1 MRRIALVTLVVDD
14 YDEAVRFYTEALGFR
29 LAEDAPRPDGSRWV
43 VVEPGSP
50 GTGSGL
56 LLARAKG
63 EAQAGRVGDQDRRAG
78 RVLPAHRRLRPGP
91 RPDDR
96 RGRHVPGGAAARAVR
111 DRRRLPGPVRQ
122 PLGPAPAR
130 HRLNAPTENAHAPRN
145 THMTAPRIDTDTL
158 RRLPKAVL
166 HDHLDGGLRPATVVE
181 LADAVG
187 HTLPTTDPAEL
198 AAWYYEA
205 ANSGD
210 LVRYIATFEH
220 TLAVMQTREG
230 LLRTA
235 EEYVLDLAA
244 DGVVYGEVRY
254 APELMVRGGL
264 ALTEVVETVQEGL
277 AAGMAKAAA
286 AGTPVRVGTLLCGMR
301 MFDRSRE
308 IADLVVAF
316 RDAGVVGFD
325 IAGAEDGFPPA
336 DHLAAFEH
344 LRRENVPFTI
354 HAGEAHGLPSIH
366 QALQVCGAQRIGHGV
381 RITDDIP
388 DLTTGKLGRLAGW
401 VRDRRVALEM
411 CPTSNLQTGAATSIA
426 EHPITALKDLGFRVT
441 LNTDNRLVSGTT
453 MTREMS
459 LLVEQAGWTVEDLR
473 TVTVNA
479 LKSAFLPFDERN
491 ALIRD
496 VVLPGYETAL

>member
-1 MRRIALVTLVVDD
+1 
-14 YDEAVRFYTEALGFR
+14 
-29 LAEDAPRPDGSRWV
+29 
-43 VVEPGSP
+43 
-50 GTGSGL
+50 
-56 LLARAKG
+56 
-63 EAQAGRVGDQDRRAG
+63 
-78 RVLPAHRRLRPGP
+78 
-91 RPDDR
+91 
-96 RGRHVPGGAAARAVR
+96 
-111 DRRRLPGPVRQ
+111 
-122 PLGPAPAR
+122 
-130 HRLNAPTENAHAPRN
+130 
-145 THMTAPRIDTDTL
+145 MTATRVDADVI

-181 LADAVG
+181 LAESVG
-187 HTLPTTDPAEL
+187 HTLPTTDPDEL
-198 AAWYYEA
+198 AAWYFEA

-244 DGVVYGEVRY
+244 DGVVYAEVRY
-254 APELMVRGGL
+254 APELNTNGGL
-264 ALTEVVETVQEGL
+264 TLAEVVETVQEGL

-301 MFDRSRE
+301 MFDRVRE
-308 IADLVVAF
+308 AADLAVAF

-325 IAGAEDGFPPA
+325 IAGAEAGFPAA
-336 DHLAAFEH
+336 DHLDAFEY
-344 LRRENVPFTI
+344 LRRESVPFTI
-354 HAGEAHGLPSIH
+354 HAGEADGLSSIH
-366 QALQVCGAQRIGHGV
+366 QALQICGAQRIGHGV
-381 RITDDIP
+381 RITDDIV
-388 DLTTGKLGRLAGW
+388 DGKLGRLAGW

-479 LKSAFLPFDERN
+479 VKSAFIPFDERK
-491 ALIRD
+491 ALIED
-496 VVLPGYETAL
+496 VVLPGYAL

>member
-1 MRRIALVTLVVDD
+1 MSST
-14 YDEAVRFYTEALGFR
+14 
-29 LAEDAPRPDGSRWV
+29 
-43 VVEPGSP
+43 
-50 GTGSGL
+50 
-56 LLARAKG
+56 
-63 EAQAGRVGDQDRRAG
+63 
-78 RVLPAHRRLRPGP
+78 
-91 RPDDR
+91 
-96 RGRHVPGGAAARAVR
+96 
-111 DRRRLPGPVRQ
+111 
-122 PLGPAPAR
+122 
-130 HRLNAPTENAHAPRN
+130 
-145 THMTAPRIDTDTL
+145 RIDVDIL

-181 LADAVG
+181 LAESVG
-187 HTLPTTDPAEL
+187 HTLPTTDPDEL
-198 AAWYYEA
+198 AAWYFDA

-220 TLAVMQTREG
+220 TLAVMQNREG

-254 APELMVRGGL
+254 APELNTNGGL
-264 ALTEVVETVQEGL
+264 ALSEVVETVQEGL

-286 AGTPVRVGTLLCGMR
+286 AGTPLQVRTLLCGMR
-301 MFDRSRE
+301 MFDRVGE
-308 IADLVVAF
+308 AADLAVAF

-344 LRRENVPFTI
+344 LRRESVPFTI

-381 RITDDIP
+381 RITEDIV
-388 DLTTGKLGRLAGW
+388 DGKLGRLAGW
-401 VRDRRVALEM
+401 VRDRRIALEM
-411 CPTSNLQTGAATSIA
+411 CPTSNLQTGAASSIA

-459 LLVEQAGWTVEDLR
+459 LLVDEAGWSVEDLR

-479 LKSAFLPFDERN
+479 LKSAFIPYDERK
-491 ALIRD
+491 ALIED
-496 VVLPGYETAL
+496 VVLPGYASAL

>member
-1 MRRIALVTLVVDD
+1 
-14 YDEAVRFYTEALGFR
+14 
-29 LAEDAPRPDGSRWV
+29 
-43 VVEPGSP
+43 
-50 GTGSGL
+50 
-56 LLARAKG
+56 
-63 EAQAGRVGDQDRRAG
+63 
-78 RVLPAHRRLRPGP
+78 
-91 RPDDR
+91 
-96 RGRHVPGGAAARAVR
+96 
-111 DRRRLPGPVRQ
+111 
-122 PLGPAPAR
+122 
-130 HRLNAPTENAHAPRN
+130 
-145 THMTAPRIDTDTL
+145 MTASRIDSETL

-181 LADAVG
+181 LADAAG
-187 HTLPTTDPAEL
+187 HTLPTTDPGEL
-198 AAWYYEA
+198 AAWYVEA

-244 DGVVYGEVRY
+244 DGVVYAEVRY
-254 APELMVRGGL
+254 APELMLKGGL
-264 ALTEVVETVQEGL
+264 TLPEVVEAVQEGL

-301 MFDRSRE
+301 MFDRVRE
-308 IADLVVAF
+308 AAELAVAY

-336 DHLAAFEH
+336 DHLDAFAY
-344 LRRENVPFTI
+344 LRAESMPFTI

-381 RITDDIP
+381 RLTEDIV
-388 DLTTGKLGRLAGW
+388 DGKPGRLASW
-401 VRDRRVALEM
+401 VRDRRIALEM
-411 CPTSNLQTGAATSIA
+411 CPTSNLQTGCATSIA
-426 EHPITALKDLGFRVT
+426 EHPVTALKDLGFRVT

-479 LKSAFLPFDERN
+479 LKSAFVPFDERT
-491 ALIRD
+491 ALIED
-496 VVLPGYETAL
+496 VVLPGYAAAL

>member
-1 MRRIALVTLVVDD
+1 M
-14 YDEAVRFYTEALGFR
+14 
-29 LAEDAPRPDGSRWV
+29 
-43 VVEPGSP
+43 
-50 GTGSGL
+50 
-56 LLARAKG
+56 
-63 EAQAGRVGDQDRRAG
+63 
-78 RVLPAHRRLRPGP
+78 
-91 RPDDR
+91 
-96 RGRHVPGGAAARAVR
+96 
-111 DRRRLPGPVRQ
+111 
-122 PLGPAPAR
+122 
-130 HRLNAPTENAHAPRN
+130 
-145 THMTAPRIDTDTL
+145 
-158 RRLPKAVL
+158 
-166 HDHLDGGLRPATVVE
+166 VE

-187 HTLPTTDPAEL
+187 HTLPTTDPDEL
-198 AAWYYEA
+198 AAWYFEA

-254 APELMVRGGL
+254 APELNTNGGL
-264 ALTEVVETVQEGL
+264 TMAEVVETVQEGL

-301 MFDRSRE
+301 MFDRVRE
-308 IADLVVAF
+308 AADLAVAF

-381 RITDDIP
+381 RITEDIVGRQARPARGLGARPPDRPGDVP
-388 DLTTGKLGRLAGW
+388 DLQPP
-401 VRDRRVALEM
+401 DRRRHLDRRA
-411 CPTSNLQTGAATSIA
+411 PDHRA
-426 EHPITALKDLGFRVT
+426 EGPRLPRHPQHRQPARVGH
-441 LNTDNRLVSGTT
+441 DDDPGDVP
-453 MTREMS
+453 
-459 LLVEQAGWTVEDLR
+459 AGRGGGLDGRGPAHGHGERPQERVHPVRRAQGPHRGRRPAGLR
-473 TVTVNA
+473 P
-479 LKSAFLPFDERN
+479 L
-491 ALIRD
+491 
-496 VVLPGYETAL
+496 

>member
-1 MRRIALVTLVVDD
+1 MAST
-14 YDEAVRFYTEALGFR
+14 
-29 LAEDAPRPDGSRWV
+29 
-43 VVEPGSP
+43 
-50 GTGSGL
+50 
-56 LLARAKG
+56 
-63 EAQAGRVGDQDRRAG
+63 
-78 RVLPAHRRLRPGP
+78 
-91 RPDDR
+91 
-96 RGRHVPGGAAARAVR
+96 
-111 DRRRLPGPVRQ
+111 
-122 PLGPAPAR
+122 
-130 HRLNAPTENAHAPRN
+130 
-145 THMTAPRIDTDTL
+145 RIDTDTL

-181 LADAVG
+181 LAGAIG
-187 HTLPTTDPAEL
+187 HTLPTTDPGEL
-198 AAWYYEA
+198 AAWYFDA

-220 TLAVMQTREG
+220 TIAVMQNREG

-254 APELMVRGGL
+254 APELLTTGGL
-264 ALTEVVETVQEGL
+264 SLAEVVETVQEGL

-301 MFDRSRE
+301 MFDRVRE
-308 IADLVVAF
+308 AADLAVAF

-325 IAGAEDGFPPA
+325 IAGAENGFPAA
-336 DHLAAFEH
+336 DHLGAFEH

-354 HAGEAHGLPSIH
+354 HAGEADGLSSIH
-366 QALQVCGAQRIGHGV
+366 QAVQVCGAQRIGHGV
-381 RITDDIP
+381 RITDDIVE
-388 DLTTGKLGRLAGW
+388 GKLGRLAGW

-411 CPTSNLQTGAATSIA
+411 CPTSNLQTGAAASIA

-459 LLVEQAGWTVEDLR
+459 LLVEQADWTVEDLR
-473 TVTVNA
+473 AVTVNA
-479 LKSAFLPFDERN
+479 LKSAFIPFDERN
-491 ALIRD
+491 ALIED
-496 VVLPGYETAL
+496 VVLPGYAAAL

>member
-1 MRRIALVTLVVDD
+1 
-14 YDEAVRFYTEALGFR
+14 
-29 LAEDAPRPDGSRWV
+29 
-43 VVEPGSP
+43 
-50 GTGSGL
+50 
-56 LLARAKG
+56 
-63 EAQAGRVGDQDRRAG
+63 
-78 RVLPAHRRLRPGP
+78 
-91 RPDDR
+91 
-96 RGRHVPGGAAARAVR
+96 
-111 DRRRLPGPVRQ
+111 
-122 PLGPAPAR
+122 
-130 HRLNAPTENAHAPRN
+130 
-145 THMTAPRIDTDTL
+145 MTASRIDSETL

-181 LADAVG
+181 LADAAG
-187 HTLPTTDPAEL
+187 HTLPTTDPGEL
-198 AAWYYEA
+198 AAWYVEA

-244 DGVVYGEVRY
+244 DGVVYAEVRY
-254 APELMVRGGL
+254 APELMLKGGL
-264 ALTEVVETVQEGL
+264 TLPEVVEAVQEGL

-301 MFDRSRE
+301 MFDRVRE
-308 IADLVVAF
+308 AAELAVAY

-336 DHLAAFEH
+336 DHLDAFAY
-344 LRRENVPFTI
+344 LRAESMPFTI

-381 RITDDIP
+381 RLTEDIV
-388 DLTTGKLGRLAGW
+388 DGKPGRLASW
-401 VRDRRVALEM
+401 VRDRRIALEM
-411 CPTSNLQTGAATSIA
+411 CPTSNLQTGCATSIA
-426 EHPITALKDLGFRVT
+426 EHPVTALKDLGFRVT

-459 LLVEQAGWTVEDLR
+459 LLVEQAGWAVEDLR

-479 LKSAFLPFDERN
+479 LKSAFVPFDERT
-491 ALIRD
+491 ALIED
-496 VVLPGYETAL
+496 VVLPGYAAAL

>member
-1 MRRIALVTLVVDD
+1 
-14 YDEAVRFYTEALGFR
+14 
-29 LAEDAPRPDGSRWV
+29 
-43 VVEPGSP
+43 
-50 GTGSGL
+50 
-56 LLARAKG
+56 
-63 EAQAGRVGDQDRRAG
+63 
-78 RVLPAHRRLRPGP
+78 
-91 RPDDR
+91 
-96 RGRHVPGGAAARAVR
+96 
-111 DRRRLPGPVRQ
+111 
-122 PLGPAPAR
+122 
-130 HRLNAPTENAHAPRN
+130 
-145 THMTAPRIDTDTL
+145 MTAPRVDIDTI

-166 HDHLDGGLRPATVVE
+166 HDHLDGGLRPATLVE
-181 LADAVG
+181 LAETVG
-187 HTLPTTDPAEL
+187 HTLPTTDPGEL

-220 TLAVMQTREG
+220 TLAVMQSREG

-235 EEYVLDLAA
+235 EEYVLDLAE

-254 APELMVRGGL
+254 APELMVNGGL
-264 ALTEVVETVQEGL
+264 TLPEVVEAVQEGL

-301 MFDRSRE
+301 MFDRTRE
-308 IADLVVAF
+308 TADLAVAF

-336 DHLAAFEH
+336 DHLDAFEH
-344 LRRENVPFTI
+344 LRRESVPFTI

-381 RITDDIP
+381 RITEDIV
-388 DLTTGKLGRLAGW
+388 DGKLGRLAGW
-401 VRDRRVALEM
+401 VRDRRIALEM

-426 EHPITALKDLGFRVT
+426 EHPITALRDLGFRVT

-459 LLVEQAGWTVEDLR
+459 LLVEEAGWGVEDLR

-479 LKSAFLPFDERN
+479 VKIAFIPFDERK
-491 ALIRD
+491 ALIED
-496 VVLPGYETAL
+496 VVLPGYDI

>member
-1 MRRIALVTLVVDD
+1 MSST
-14 YDEAVRFYTEALGFR
+14 
-29 LAEDAPRPDGSRWV
+29 
-43 VVEPGSP
+43 
-50 GTGSGL
+50 
-56 LLARAKG
+56 
-63 EAQAGRVGDQDRRAG
+63 
-78 RVLPAHRRLRPGP
+78 
-91 RPDDR
+91 
-96 RGRHVPGGAAARAVR
+96 
-111 DRRRLPGPVRQ
+111 
-122 PLGPAPAR
+122 
-130 HRLNAPTENAHAPRN
+130 
-145 THMTAPRIDTDTL
+145 RIDADIL
-158 RRLPKAVL
+158 RQLPKAVL

-181 LADAVG
+181 LAETVG
-187 HTLPTTDPAEL
+187 HTLPTTDPDEL
-198 AAWYYEA
+198 AAWYFDA

-220 TLAVMQTREG
+220 TLAVMQNREG

-254 APELMVRGGL
+254 APELNTNGELTL
-264 ALTEVVETVQEGL
+264 AEVVETVQEGL

-286 AGTPVRVGTLLCGMR
+286 AGTPVQVRTLLCGMR
-301 MFDRSRE
+301 MFDRVAE
-308 IADLVVAF
+308 AADLAVAF

-344 LRRENVPFTI
+344 LRRESVPFTI

-381 RITDDIP
+381 RITEDIV
-388 DLTTGKLGRLAGW
+388 DGKLGRLAGW
-401 VRDRRVALEM
+401 VRDRRIALEM
-411 CPTSNLQTGAATSIA
+411 CPTSNLQTGAASSIA

-459 LLVEQAGWTVEDLR
+459 LLVEEAGWTVEDLR

-479 LKSAFLPFDERN
+479 LKSAFIPYDERK
-491 ALIRD
+491 ALIEGI
-496 VVLPGYETAL
+496 VLPGYASAL

>member
-1 MRRIALVTLVVDD
+1 
-14 YDEAVRFYTEALGFR
+14 
-29 LAEDAPRPDGSRWV
+29 
-43 VVEPGSP
+43 
-50 GTGSGL
+50 
-56 LLARAKG
+56 
-63 EAQAGRVGDQDRRAG
+63 
-78 RVLPAHRRLRPGP
+78 
-91 RPDDR
+91 
-96 RGRHVPGGAAARAVR
+96 
-111 DRRRLPGPVRQ
+111 
-122 PLGPAPAR
+122 
-130 HRLNAPTENAHAPRN
+130 
-145 THMTAPRIDTDTL
+145 MTATRVDADVI

-181 LADAVG
+181 LAAEVG
-187 HTLPTTDPAEL
+187 HTLPTTDPDEL
-198 AAWYYEA
+198 AAWYFEA

-254 APELMVRGGL
+254 APELNTDGGL
-264 ALTEVVETVQEGL
+264 TVPEVVETVQEGL

-301 MFDRSRE
+301 MFDRVRE
-308 IADLVVAF
+308 AADAAVAF

-325 IAGAEDGFPPA
+325 IAGAEAGFPAA
-336 DHLAAFEH
+336 DHRDAFEH

-354 HAGEAHGLPSIH
+354 HAGEADGLSSIH
-366 QALQVCGAQRIGHGV
+366 QALQICGAQRIGHGV
-381 RITDDIP
+381 RITDDIV
-388 DLTTGKLGRLAGW
+388 DGKLGRLASW

-459 LLVEQAGWTVEDLR
+459 LLVEEAGWTVEDLR
-473 TVTVNA
+473 TVTLNA
-479 LKSAFLPFDERN
+479 LKSAFIPFDERN
-491 ALIRD
+491 ALIED
-496 VVLPGYETAL
+496 VVLPGYAAAL

>member
-1 MRRIALVTLVVDD
+1 
-14 YDEAVRFYTEALGFR
+14 
-29 LAEDAPRPDGSRWV
+29 
-43 VVEPGSP
+43 
-50 GTGSGL
+50 
-56 LLARAKG
+56 
-63 EAQAGRVGDQDRRAG
+63 
-78 RVLPAHRRLRPGP
+78 
-91 RPDDR
+91 
-96 RGRHVPGGAAARAVR
+96 
-111 DRRRLPGPVRQ
+111 
-122 PLGPAPAR
+122 
-130 HRLNAPTENAHAPRN
+130 
-145 THMTAPRIDTDTL
+145 MTATRVDADVI

-181 LADAVG
+181 LAAAVG
-187 HTLPTTDPAEL
+187 HTLPATDPDEL
-198 AAWYYEA
+198 AAWYFEA

-220 TLAVMQTREG
+220 TLAVMQNREG
-230 LLRTA
+230 LLRVA

-244 DGVVYGEVRY
+244 DGVVYAEVRY
-254 APELMVRGGL
+254 APELNTRGGL
-264 ALTEVVETVQEGL
+264 SLSEVVEAVQEGL

-301 MFDRSRE
+301 MFDRVRE
-308 IADLVVAF
+308 AADLAVAY

-336 DHLAAFEH
+336 DHLDAFEH
-344 LRRENVPFTI
+344 LRRESVPFTI

-381 RITDDIP
+381 RITEDIV
-388 DLTTGKLGRLAGW
+388 DGKLGRLAGW
-401 VRDRRVALEM
+401 VRDRRIPLEM
-411 CPTSNLQTGAATSIA
+411 CPTSNLQTGAAASIA

-459 LLVEQAGWTVEDLR
+459 LLVEEAGWTVEDLR

-479 LKSAFLPFDERN
+479 VKSAFIPFDERR
-491 ALIRD
+491 ALVED
-496 VVLPGYETAL
+496 VVLPGYAAAL

>member
-1 MRRIALVTLVVDD
+1 MSST
-14 YDEAVRFYTEALGFR
+14 
-29 LAEDAPRPDGSRWV
+29 
-43 VVEPGSP
+43 
-50 GTGSGL
+50 
-56 LLARAKG
+56 
-63 EAQAGRVGDQDRRAG
+63 
-78 RVLPAHRRLRPGP
+78 
-91 RPDDR
+91 
-96 RGRHVPGGAAARAVR
+96 
-111 DRRRLPGPVRQ
+111 
-122 PLGPAPAR
+122 
-130 HRLNAPTENAHAPRN
+130 
-145 THMTAPRIDTDTL
+145 RIDADAL

-181 LADAVG
+181 LAESVG
-187 HTLPTTDPAEL
+187 HTLPTTDPDEL
-198 AAWYYEA
+198 AAWYFDA

-220 TLAVMQTREG
+220 TLAVMQNREG

-254 APELMVRGGL
+254 APELNTNGELTL
-264 ALTEVVETVQEGL
+264 AEVVETVQEGL

-286 AGTPVRVGTLLCGMR
+286 AGTPVQVRTLLCGMR
-301 MFDRSRE
+301 MFDRVGE
-308 IADLVVAF
+308 AADLAVAF

-344 LRRENVPFTI
+344 LRRESVPFTI

-381 RITDDIP
+381 RITEDIV
-388 DLTTGKLGRLAGW
+388 DGKLGRLAGW
-401 VRDRRVALEM
+401 VRDRRIALEM

-426 EHPITALKDLGFRVT
+426 EHPITTLKDLGFRVT

-459 LLVEQAGWTVEDLR
+459 LLVEQAGWSVEDLR

-479 LKSAFLPFDERN
+479 LKSAFIPYDERK
-491 ALIRD
+491 ALIED
-496 VVLPGYETAL
+496 VVLPGYASAL

>member
-1 MRRIALVTLVVDD
+1 
-14 YDEAVRFYTEALGFR
+14 
-29 LAEDAPRPDGSRWV
+29 
-43 VVEPGSP
+43 
-50 GTGSGL
+50 
-56 LLARAKG
+56 
-63 EAQAGRVGDQDRRAG
+63 
-78 RVLPAHRRLRPGP
+78 
-91 RPDDR
+91 
-96 RGRHVPGGAAARAVR
+96 
-111 DRRRLPGPVRQ
+111 
-122 PLGPAPAR
+122 
-130 HRLNAPTENAHAPRN
+130 
-145 THMTAPRIDTDTL
+145 MTAPRITPDTETL

-181 LADAVG
+181 LADTVG
-187 HTLPTTDPAEL
+187 HTLPTTDPDEL
-198 AAWYYEA
+198 AAWYVEA
-205 ANSGD
+205 ADSGD

-254 APELMVRGGL
+254 APELMTKGGL
-264 ALTEVVETVQEGL
+264 ALPEVVEAVQEGL

-301 MFDRSRE
+301 MFDRTRE

-325 IAGAEDGFPPA
+325 IAGAEDGFPAA
-336 DHLAAFEH
+336 DHLDAFEH
-344 LRRENVPFTI
+344 LRRESVPFTI

-366 QALQVCGAQRIGHGV
+366 QAVQLCGAQRIGHGV
-381 RITDDIP
+381 RITEDIV
-388 DLTTGKLGRLAGW
+388 DGKLGRLAGW

-411 CPTSNLQTGAATSIA
+411 CPTSNLQTGAAGSIA
-426 EHPITALKDLGFRVT
+426 THPITALKDLGFRVT

-479 LKSAFLPFDERN
+479 VKSAFLPFDERN
-491 ALIRD
+491 ALLRD
-496 VVLPGYETAL
+496 VVLPGYDSVR

>member
-1 MRRIALVTLVVDD
+1 
-14 YDEAVRFYTEALGFR
+14 
-29 LAEDAPRPDGSRWV
+29 
-43 VVEPGSP
+43 
-50 GTGSGL
+50 
-56 LLARAKG
+56 
-63 EAQAGRVGDQDRRAG
+63 
-78 RVLPAHRRLRPGP
+78 
-91 RPDDR
+91 
-96 RGRHVPGGAAARAVR
+96 
-111 DRRRLPGPVRQ
+111 
-122 PLGPAPAR
+122 
-130 HRLNAPTENAHAPRN
+130 
-145 THMTAPRIDTDTL
+145 MTATRVEADVI

-181 LADAVG
+181 LAAEVG

-198 AAWYYEA
+198 AAWYVEA

-220 TLAVMQTREG
+220 TLAVMQSRAG
-230 LLRTA
+230 LLRVA

-244 DGVVYGEVRY
+244 DGVVYAEVRY
-254 APELMVRGGL
+254 APELNTRGGL
-264 ALTEVVETVQEGL
+264 SLGEVVEAVQEGL

-301 MFDRSRE
+301 MFDRVGE
-308 IADLVVAF
+308 AAELAVAY

-344 LRRENVPFTI
+344 LRRESVPFTI

-381 RITDDIP
+381 RLTEDIV
-388 DLTTGKLGRLAGW
+388 DGKLGRLAAW
-401 VRDRRVALEM
+401 VRDRRIALEM
-411 CPTSNLQTGAATSIA
+411 CPTSNLQTGCATSIA

-459 LLVEQAGWTVEDLR
+459 LLVEEAGWSVEDLR

-479 LKSAFLPFDERN
+479 VKSAFLPFDERK
-491 ALIRD
+491 ALIED
-496 VVLPGYETAL
+496 VVLPGYAAAL

>member
-1 MRRIALVTLVVDD
+1 
-14 YDEAVRFYTEALGFR
+14 
-29 LAEDAPRPDGSRWV
+29 
-43 VVEPGSP
+43 
-50 GTGSGL
+50 
-56 LLARAKG
+56 
-63 EAQAGRVGDQDRRAG
+63 
-78 RVLPAHRRLRPGP
+78 
-91 RPDDR
+91 
-96 RGRHVPGGAAARAVR
+96 
-111 DRRRLPGPVRQ
+111 
-122 PLGPAPAR
+122 
-130 HRLNAPTENAHAPRN
+130 
-145 THMTAPRIDTDTL
+145 MTATRVDAAVI

-181 LADAVG
+181 LAAEIG
-187 HTLPTTDPAEL
+187 HTLPTTDPDEL
-198 AAWYYEA
+198 AAWYFEA

-254 APELMVRGGL
+254 APELNTRGE
-264 ALTEVVETVQEGL
+264 LTMAEVVETVQEGL

-301 MFDRSRE
+301 MFDRVRE
-308 IADLVVAF
+308 AADLAVAF
-316 RDAGVVGFD
+316 RDSGVVGFD
-325 IAGAEDGFPPA
+325 IAGAEDGFPAA
-336 DHLAAFEH
+336 DHLDAFQH
-344 LRRENVPFTI
+344 LRRESVPFTI

-366 QALQVCGAQRIGHGV
+366 QAVQVCGAQRIGHGV
-381 RITDDIP
+381 RITEDIV
-388 DLTTGKLGRLAGW
+388 DGKLGRLAGW

-453 MTREMS
+453 MTREMT
-459 LLVEQAGWTVEDLR
+459 LLVEEAGWTVDDLR

-479 LKSAFLPFDERN
+479 VKSAFIPFDERK
-491 ALIRD
+491 ALLED
-496 VVLPGYETAL
+496 VVLPGYAL

>member
-1 MRRIALVTLVVDD
+1 
-14 YDEAVRFYTEALGFR
+14 
-29 LAEDAPRPDGSRWV
+29 
-43 VVEPGSP
+43 
-50 GTGSGL
+50 
-56 LLARAKG
+56 
-63 EAQAGRVGDQDRRAG
+63 
-78 RVLPAHRRLRPGP
+78 
-91 RPDDR
+91 
-96 RGRHVPGGAAARAVR
+96 
-111 DRRRLPGPVRQ
+111 
-122 PLGPAPAR
+122 
-130 HRLNAPTENAHAPRN
+130 
-145 THMTAPRIDTDTL
+145 MTAPRIDIDTI

-166 HDHLDGGLRPATVVE
+166 HDHLDGGLRPATLVE
-181 LADAVG
+181 LAETVG
-187 HTLPTTDPAEL
+187 HTLPTTDPQEL

-220 TLAVMQTREG
+220 TLAVMQSREG

-235 EEYVLDLAA
+235 EEYVLDLAE

-254 APELMVRGGL
+254 APELMVNGGL
-264 ALTEVVETVQEGL
+264 TLPEVVEAVQEGL

-301 MFDRSRE
+301 MFDRTRE
-308 IADLVVAF
+308 TADLAVAF

-336 DHLAAFEH
+336 DHLDAFEH

-381 RITDDIP
+381 RITEDIV
-388 DLTTGKLGRLAGW
+388 DGKLGRLAGW
-401 VRDRRVALEM
+401 VRDRRIALEM
-411 CPTSNLQTGAATSIA
+411 CPTSNLQTGAAKSIA
-426 EHPITALKDLGFRVT
+426 EHPITALRDLGFRVT

-459 LLVEQAGWTVEDLR
+459 LLVEEAGWGVEDLR

-479 LKSAFLPFDERN
+479 VKSAFIPFDERK
-491 ALIRD
+491 ALIED
-496 VVLPGYETAL
+496 VVLPGYDI

>member
-1 MRRIALVTLVVDD
+1 
-14 YDEAVRFYTEALGFR
+14 
-29 LAEDAPRPDGSRWV
+29 
-43 VVEPGSP
+43 
-50 GTGSGL
+50 
-56 LLARAKG
+56 
-63 EAQAGRVGDQDRRAG
+63 
-78 RVLPAHRRLRPGP
+78 
-91 RPDDR
+91 
-96 RGRHVPGGAAARAVR
+96 
-111 DRRRLPGPVRQ
+111 
-122 PLGPAPAR
+122 
-130 HRLNAPTENAHAPRN
+130 
-145 THMTAPRIDTDTL
+145 MTATRVDSALL

-166 HDHLDGGLRPATVVE
+166 HDHLDGGLRPATVVD
-181 LADAVG
+181 LAAAVG
-187 HTLPTTDPAEL
+187 HTLPTTDPDEL
-198 AAWYYEA
+198 AAWYVEA

-220 TLAVMQTREG
+220 TLAVMQNREG
-230 LLRTA
+230 LLRVA

-244 DGVVYGEVRY
+244 DGVVYAEVRY
-254 APELMVRGGL
+254 APELNTRGGL
-264 ALTEVVETVQEGL
+264 SMSEVVETVQEGL

-301 MFDRSRE
+301 MFDRVRE
-308 IADLVVAF
+308 AADLAVAH

-344 LRRENVPFTI
+344 LRRESVPFTI

-381 RITDDIP
+381 RITEDIV
-388 DLTTGKLGRLAGW
+388 DGKLGRLAGW
-401 VRDRRVALEM
+401 VRDRRIPLEM
-411 CPTSNLQTGAATSIA
+411 CPTSNLQTGCARSIG

-459 LLVEQAGWTVEDLR
+459 LLVEEAGWTVEDLR

-479 LKSAFLPFDERN
+479 LKSAFIPFDERR
-491 ALIRD
+491 ALIDD
-496 VVLPGYETAL
+496 VVLPGYAAAL

>member
-1 MRRIALVTLVVDD
+1 
-14 YDEAVRFYTEALGFR
+14 
-29 LAEDAPRPDGSRWV
+29 
-43 VVEPGSP
+43 
-50 GTGSGL
+50 
-56 LLARAKG
+56 
-63 EAQAGRVGDQDRRAG
+63 
-78 RVLPAHRRLRPGP
+78 
-91 RPDDR
+91 
-96 RGRHVPGGAAARAVR
+96 
-111 DRRRLPGPVRQ
+111 
-122 PLGPAPAR
+122 
-130 HRLNAPTENAHAPRN
+130 
-145 THMTAPRIDTDTL
+145 MTATRVDSAVI

-181 LADAVG
+181 LAAEIG
-187 HTLPTTDPAEL
+187 HTLPTTDPDEL
-198 AAWYYEA
+198 AAWYFEA

-254 APELMVRGGL
+254 APELNTRGE
-264 ALTEVVETVQEGL
+264 LTMAEVVETVQEGL

-301 MFDRSRE
+301 MFDRVRE
-308 IADLVVAF
+308 AADLAVAF
-316 RDAGVVGFD
+316 RDSGVVGFD
-325 IAGAEDGFPPA
+325 IAGAEDGFPAA
-336 DHLAAFEH
+336 DHLDAFQH
-344 LRRENVPFTI
+344 LRRESVPFTI

-366 QALQVCGAQRIGHGV
+366 QAVQVCGAQRVGHGV
-381 RITDDIP
+381 RITEDIV
-388 DLTTGKLGRLAGW
+388 DGKLGRLAGW
-401 VRDRRVALEM
+401 VRDRRIALEM

-453 MTREMS
+453 MTREMT
-459 LLVEQAGWTVEDLR
+459 LLVEEAGWTVEDLR

-479 LKSAFLPFDERN
+479 VKSAFIPFDERK
-491 ALIRD
+491 ALLED
-496 VVLPGYETAL
+496 VVLPGYAL

>member
-1 MRRIALVTLVVDD
+1 
-14 YDEAVRFYTEALGFR
+14 
-29 LAEDAPRPDGSRWV
+29 
-43 VVEPGSP
+43 
-50 GTGSGL
+50 
-56 LLARAKG
+56 
-63 EAQAGRVGDQDRRAG
+63 
-78 RVLPAHRRLRPGP
+78 
-91 RPDDR
+91 
-96 RGRHVPGGAAARAVR
+96 
-111 DRRRLPGPVRQ
+111 
-122 PLGPAPAR
+122 
-130 HRLNAPTENAHAPRN
+130 
-145 THMTAPRIDTDTL
+145 MTAPRIDADTL

-181 LADAVG
+181 LAAEVG
-187 HTLPTTDPAEL
+187 HTLPTTDPDAL
-198 AAWYYEA
+198 AAWYYDA

-220 TLAVMQTREG
+220 TLAVLQNREG

-244 DGVVYGEVRY
+244 DGVVYAEVRY
-254 APELMVRGGL
+254 APELMLNGGL
-264 ALTEVVETVQEGL
+264 TLNEVVETVQEGL

-286 AGTPVRVGTLLCGMR
+286 VGTPVRVGTLLCGMR
-301 MFDRSRE
+301 MFDRVGE
-308 IADLVVAF
+308 AAELAVAY

-336 DHLAAFEH
+336 DHLAVFEH
-344 LRRENVPFTI
+344 LRRESVPFTI

-381 RITDDIP
+381 RITEDIV
-388 DLTTGKLGRLAGW
+388 DGKLGHLAGW

-459 LLVEQAGWTVEDLR
+459 LLVEQAGWTLEDLR

-479 LKSAFLPFDERN
+479 VKSAFIPFDERK
-491 ALIRD
+491 ALIEE
-496 VVLPGYETAL
+496 VVLPGYAAAL

>member
-1 MRRIALVTLVVDD
+1 MSST
-14 YDEAVRFYTEALGFR
+14 
-29 LAEDAPRPDGSRWV
+29 
-43 VVEPGSP
+43 
-50 GTGSGL
+50 
-56 LLARAKG
+56 
-63 EAQAGRVGDQDRRAG
+63 
-78 RVLPAHRRLRPGP
+78 
-91 RPDDR
+91 
-96 RGRHVPGGAAARAVR
+96 
-111 DRRRLPGPVRQ
+111 
-122 PLGPAPAR
+122 
-130 HRLNAPTENAHAPRN
+130 
-145 THMTAPRIDTDTL
+145 RIDAETL

-181 LADAVG
+181 LAESVG
-187 HTLPTTDPAEL
+187 HTLPTTDPDEL

-220 TLAVMQTREG
+220 TLAVLQNREG
-230 LLRTA
+230 LLRAA

-254 APELMVRGGL
+254 APELNTAGGL
-264 ALTEVVETVQEGL
+264 SMAEVVETVQEGL
-277 AAGMAKAAA
+277 ATGMAKAAA

-301 MFDRSRE
+301 MFDRVRE
-308 IADLVVAF
+308 AADLAVAF

-336 DHLAAFEH
+336 DHLDAFEH

-388 DLTTGKLGRLAGW
+388 DLAAGKLGRLAAW
-401 VRDRRVALEM
+401 VRDRRIALEM

-459 LLVEQAGWTVEDLR
+459 LLVEQAGWSVEDLR

-479 LKSAFLPFDERN
+479 LKSAFVPFDERK
-491 ALIRD
+491 ALIED
-496 VVLPGYETAL
+496 VVLPGYASAL

>member
-1 MRRIALVTLVVDD
+1 MNATRVD
-14 YDEAVRFYTEALGFR
+14 
-29 LAEDAPRPDGSRWV
+29 
-43 VVEPGSP
+43 
-50 GTGSGL
+50 
-56 LLARAKG
+56 
-63 EAQAGRVGDQDRRAG
+63 
-78 RVLPAHRRLRPGP
+78 
-91 RPDDR
+91 
-96 RGRHVPGGAAARAVR
+96 
-111 DRRRLPGPVRQ
+111 
-122 PLGPAPAR
+122 
-130 HRLNAPTENAHAPRN
+130 
-145 THMTAPRIDTDTL
+145 IDVI

-181 LADAVG
+181 LAAEAG
-187 HTLPTTDPAEL
+187 HTLPTTDPDEL
-198 AAWYYEA
+198 AAWYFEA

-254 APELMVRGGL
+254 APELNTNGGL
-264 ALTEVVETVQEGL
+264 TIPEVVETVQEGL

-301 MFDRSRE
+301 MFDRVRE
-308 IADLVVAF
+308 AADAAVAF

-325 IAGAEDGFPPA
+325 IAGAEAGFPAA
-336 DHLAAFEH
+336 DHREAFEY
-344 LRRENVPFTI
+344 LRRESVPFTI
-354 HAGEAHGLPSIH
+354 HAGEADGLSSIH
-366 QALQVCGAQRIGHGV
+366 QALQICGAQRIGHGV
-381 RITDDIP
+381 RITDDIV
-388 DLTTGKLGRLAGW
+388 DGKLGRLASW
-401 VRDRRVALEM
+401 VRDRRIALEM

-459 LLVEQAGWTVEDLR
+459 LLVDEAGWTVQDLR
-473 TVTVNA
+473 TVTLNA
-479 LKSAFLPFDERN
+479 LKSAFLPFDERK
-491 ALIRD
+491 ALIED
-496 VVLPGYETAL
+496 VVLPGYAAAL

>member
-1 MRRIALVTLVVDD
+1 MSST
-14 YDEAVRFYTEALGFR
+14 
-29 LAEDAPRPDGSRWV
+29 
-43 VVEPGSP
+43 
-50 GTGSGL
+50 
-56 LLARAKG
+56 
-63 EAQAGRVGDQDRRAG
+63 
-78 RVLPAHRRLRPGP
+78 
-91 RPDDR
+91 
-96 RGRHVPGGAAARAVR
+96 
-111 DRRRLPGPVRQ
+111 
-122 PLGPAPAR
+122 
-130 HRLNAPTENAHAPRN
+130 
-145 THMTAPRIDTDTL
+145 RIDVDTL

-181 LADAVG
+181 LAESVG
-187 HTLPTTDPAEL
+187 HTLPTTDPDEL
-198 AAWYYEA
+198 AAWYFDA

-220 TLAVMQTREG
+220 TLAVMQNREG

-254 APELMVRGGL
+254 APELNTSGELTL
-264 ALTEVVETVQEGL
+264 AEVVETVQEGL

-286 AGTPVRVGTLLCGMR
+286 AGTPVQVRTLLCGMR
-301 MFDRSRE
+301 MFDRVGE
-308 IADLVVAF
+308 AADLAVAF

-344 LRRENVPFTI
+344 LRRESVPFTI

-381 RITDDIP
+381 RITEDIV
-388 DLTTGKLGRLAGW
+388 DGKLGRLAGW
-401 VRDRRVALEM
+401 VRDRRIALEM
-411 CPTSNLQTGAATSIA
+411 CPTSNLQTGAASSIA

-459 LLVEQAGWTVEDLR
+459 LLVDEAGWSVEDLR

-479 LKSAFLPFDERN
+479 LKSAFIPYDERK
-491 ALIRD
+491 ALIED
-496 VVLPGYETAL
+496 VVLPGYASAL

>member
-1 MRRIALVTLVVDD
+1 MIATRVDAD
-14 YDEAVRFYTEALGFR
+14 VI
-29 LAEDAPRPDGSRWV
+29 
-43 VVEPGSP
+43 
-50 GTGSGL
+50 
-56 LLARAKG
+56 
-63 EAQAGRVGDQDRRAG
+63 
-78 RVLPAHRRLRPGP
+78 
-91 RPDDR
+91 
-96 RGRHVPGGAAARAVR
+96 RH
-111 DRRRLPGPVRQ
+111 
-122 PLGPAPAR
+122 
-130 HRLNAPTENAHAPRN
+130 
-145 THMTAPRIDTDTL
+145 
-158 RRLPKAVL
+158 LPKAVL

-181 LADAVG
+181 LAESVG
-187 HTLPTTDPAEL
+187 HTLPTTDPDEL
-198 AAWYYEA
+198 AAWYFEA

-220 TLAVMQTREG
+220 TLAVMQSREG

-254 APELMVRGGL
+254 APELNTNGGL
-264 ALTEVVETVQEGL
+264 TLAEVVETVQEGL

-301 MFDRSRE
+301 MFDRVRE
-308 IADLVVAF
+308 AADLAVAF

-325 IAGAEDGFPPA
+325 IAGAEAGFPAA
-336 DHLAAFEH
+336 DHVDAFDH
-344 LRRENVPFTI
+344 LRRESVPFTI
-354 HAGEAHGLPSIH
+354 HAGEADGLSSIH

-381 RITDDIP
+381 RITDDIV
-388 DLTTGKLGRLAGW
+388 DGKLGRLAGW

-479 LKSAFLPFDERN
+479 LKSAFIPFDERK
-491 ALIRD
+491 ALIED
-496 VVLPGYETAL
+496 VVLPGYAAAL

>member
-1 MRRIALVTLVVDD
+1 MSSTRI
-14 YDEAVRFYTEALGFR
+14 EA
-29 LAEDAPRPDGSRWV
+29 
-43 VVEPGSP
+43 
-50 GTGSGL
+50 
-56 LLARAKG
+56 
-63 EAQAGRVGDQDRRAG
+63 
-78 RVLPAHRRLRPGP
+78 
-91 RPDDR
+91 
-96 RGRHVPGGAAARAVR
+96 
-111 DRRRLPGPVRQ
+111 
-122 PLGPAPAR
+122 
-130 HRLNAPTENAHAPRN
+130 
-145 THMTAPRIDTDTL
+145 DTL

-181 LADAVG
+181 LAEAVG
-187 HTLPTTDPAEL
+187 HSLPTTDPDEL
-198 AAWYYEA
+198 AAWYFDA

-220 TLAVMQTREG
+220 TLAVMQSREG

-254 APELMVRGGL
+254 APELNTNGE
-264 ALTEVVETVQEGL
+264 LTLSEVVETVQEGL

-286 AGTPVRVGTLLCGMR
+286 AGTPVQVRTLLCGMR
-301 MFDRSRE
+301 MFDRVGE
-308 IADLVVAF
+308 AADLAVAF

-344 LRRENVPFTI
+344 LRRESVPFTI

-381 RITDDIP
+381 RITEDIV
-388 DLTTGKLGRLAGW
+388 DGKLGRLAGW
-401 VRDRRVALEM
+401 VRDRRIALEM

-459 LLVEQAGWTVEDLR
+459 LLVDEAGWTVEDLR

-479 LKSAFLPFDERN
+479 LKSAFIPYDERKV
-491 ALIRD
+491 LIED
-496 VVLPGYETAL
+496 VVLPGYASAL

>member
-1 MRRIALVTLVVDD
+1 
-14 YDEAVRFYTEALGFR
+14 
-29 LAEDAPRPDGSRWV
+29 
-43 VVEPGSP
+43 
-50 GTGSGL
+50 
-56 LLARAKG
+56 
-63 EAQAGRVGDQDRRAG
+63 
-78 RVLPAHRRLRPGP
+78 
-91 RPDDR
+91 
-96 RGRHVPGGAAARAVR
+96 
-111 DRRRLPGPVRQ
+111 
-122 PLGPAPAR
+122 
-130 HRLNAPTENAHAPRN
+130 
-145 THMTAPRIDTDTL
+145 MTASRIDTETL

-181 LADAVG
+181 LAAAVG
-187 HTLPTTDPAEL
+187 HTLPTTDPDEL
-198 AAWYYEA
+198 AAWYVEA

-244 DGVVYGEVRY
+244 DGVVYAEVRY
-254 APELMVRGGL
+254 APELNTSGGL
-264 ALTEVVETVQEGL
+264 TMREVVETVQEGL

-301 MFDRSRE
+301 MFDRVRE
-308 IADLVVAF
+308 AADLAVAY

-336 DHLAAFEH
+336 DHLDAFEH
-344 LRRENVPFTI
+344 LRRESVPFTI

-381 RITDDIP
+381 RITEDIP
-388 DLTTGKLGRLAGW
+388 DLAAGKLGRLASW
-401 VRDRRVALEM
+401 VRDRRIALEM
-411 CPTSNLQTGAATSIA
+411 CPTSNLQTGCATSIA

-453 MTREMS
+453 MTREMA

-479 LKSAFLPFDERN
+479 LKSAFLPYDERR
-491 ALIRD
+491 ALIED
-496 VVLPGYETAL
+496 VVLPAYEAAL